1 MVTVQYG
8 DETHKLCFIKVMFK
22 QENKT
27 ILSQAG
33 CILDGQSESV
43 KTFLWLVS
51 YIHMLN
57 TAFLKLSR
65 NHH

>member
-43 KTFLWLVS
+43 KTFL
-51 YIHMLN
+51 
-57 TAFLKLSR
+57 
-65 NHH
+65 